1 STSIS
6 AIEIE
11 DQDSDYDVLLTFM
24 NATEV
29 VFGDVPVQHLVA
41 PVATNIELN
50 YDGTL
55 EQFVS
60 AQYALYVLAPKAE
73 TLTVG
78 AKETNGSAVVMV
90 LLVLILHWPFD
101 NTDTSDFNDL
111 GIFIDSTHDVDFT
124 ISQSYKSNICFTNFH
139 IVTAHI
145 FVGS

>member
-1 STSIS
+1 GFDFSTSIS

-55 EQFVS
+55 EQFGS

-78 AKETNGSAVVMV
+78 AKVTEGSAVAMV
-90 LLVLILHWPFD
+90 PTGDILIWTFD
-101 NTDTSDFNDL
+101 KPESGDFDDL
-111 GIFIDSTHDVDFT
+111 GDFIDAASDVDFT
-124 ISQSYKSNICFTNFH
+124 IPQSWGSNISLPNL
-139 IVTAHI
+139 
-145 FVGS
+145 